1 MHFCYNFMQMIH
13 ALDLSKEIY
22 SRFGTVKRAR
32 KCFLYTSKETRLTDL
47 YQEGGRA
54 ILGWGGSVFTVFKNV
69 LERGITGSYFT
80 DFSSPCGRERSQLDR
95 AVSDL
100 FGDERKAFT
109 FSNKQAALEAAI
121 SLSAQSTSVWRPWN
135 PVSVDPRTI
144 DCIIF
149 APPLPWAGDIFI
161 LAAKSSVAEK
171 LSLELTTE
179 NHFKGETFLASPLCA
194 AVTRSIHDLI
204 KALQEREEKQWFIYD
219 QIIAKYWERKGPYL
233 FPKVPESKYGEFI
246 LHCLDCNLV
255 ISPEYN
261 QPSIVP
267 FGADKGNFTLLK
279 NKPFDF

>member
-1 MHFCYNFMQMIH
+1 MSGFLQ
-13 ALDLSKEIY
+13 LSKEIY

-32 KCFLYTSKETRLTDL
+32 KCFLYTSKGTRLTDL

-69 LERGITGSYFT
+69 LERGSTGSFFT
-80 DFSSPCGRERSQLDR
+80 DFSSPCGREVSQLDR
-95 AVSDL
+95 AASAL
-100 FGDERKAFT
+100 FGDERKAFV
-109 FSNKQAALEAAI
+109 FSGKQAALEAAI

-135 PVSVDPRTI
+135 PVCVDPRTI

-171 LSLELTTE
+171 LSLELATE
-179 NHFKGETFLASPLCA
+179 NHFKGEMFLASPLCA

-204 KALQEREEKQWFIYD
+204 KALQEREDKQWFIYD

-233 FPKVPESKYGEFI
+233 FPKVPDSKYGEFI

-267 FGADKGNFTLLK
+267 FGADNGNFTLLK